1 MLVDNGGEADNKKNP
16 PNGKMAFFKWFRS
29 RSKSNTTTIV
39 ISKPIP
45 SKQDEERQSS
55 DRNNYHSSINS
66 MDHENRRSPPTP
78 LKLRGNYYAL
88 NTGTSLS
95 RVPSSPLPP
104 LPSFDAVDDL
114 ATPHSYPNTS
124 SLGYS
129 RGVARFE
136 RVGSESDDTMGMLS
150 PERMPINRLSPESD
164 GIPDVIP
171 VSNSPPK
178 LKLSFESNITEAG
191 SVYDLDTP
199 PNHRVS
205 IKPIFKRKPAANSRQ
220 TSSPERII
228 TNPVV
233 TNPTNAAQTR
243 TSITSNNT
251 KQLRRSSAVYK
262 RRMSLEATET
272 SSSKSGKSTLDSPE
286 DRDSGFHEDFD
297 EALRSKQP
305 SPDKQS
311 LKGKHDIS
319 VHPRQVTGS
328 PERISISITPER
340 APLIPAESRMTP
352 ITLVDP
358 GVTKKKTVS
367 MTLPQIEKTEKFKE
381 TFSTNLFENTAPPA
395 KRRTLTS
402 PKPVVP
408 TTKGKVMT
416 PEEFEKLR
424 QQADDDSE
432 DEDEEEDIARDE
444 SYQAD
449 LEKQRRRQQAA
460 LSVYRQQMTKVVG
473 ADASP
478 KLSPQRPLSQI
489 GETPETDD
497 ESEEIPL
504 AILMAHGFPQTNNRP
519 GSRSSTAQPRERSII
534 LEPGL
539 RTPSPGNL
547 PVFAKN
553 LPVDPHAMG
562 LPRSTSA
569 YDLRLNTRASSSPL
583 VAGRANS
590 TPTVPLLESYQ
601 TRQRKGAL
609 FLDPNQQA
617 IEMSNQMMPQDQSY
631 FNRPTSQYEIMGMQ
645 PVPGQGMI
653 QYVPVVVTQP
663 LASSPSL
670 PQMQPP
676 TLMQEL
682 YERQQIGVQQRQMTA
697 ARISQYALQYPPPP
711 MTPQQ
716 PMMSQQAMMSQQSL
730 VSHHPL
736 HPTPISRPQSVYHD
750 PRRSIYDQ
758 KSIYSST
765 SQQPTARPKL
775 PSSNPAHRHSSIPN
789 SVAPGRYRAS
799 TYGGAGLG
807 VSQSTDRVVS
817 PPSPDN
823 DDDAGWES
831 LRRKK
836 EEMQARRMSRMQ
848 TAA

>member
-1 MLVDNGGEADNKKNP
+1 M
-16 PNGKMAFFKWFRS
+16 
-29 RSKSNTTTIV
+29 NT
-39 ISKPIP
+39 
-45 SKQDEERQSS
+45 
-55 DRNNYHSSINS
+55 

-114 ATPHSYPNTS
+114 AIPHSYPDIGG
-124 SLGYS
+124 LGYS

-136 RVGSESDDTMGMLS
+136 RLGSELEDTMGMLS
-150 PERMPINRLSPESD
+150 PESMPINRLSADSN
-164 GIPDVIP
+164 GIPDVVP
-171 VSNSPPK
+171 VSTSPPK

-191 SVYDLDTP
+191 SVYGLETA

-205 IKPIFKRKPAANSRQ
+205 VKPAFKRKPAPNFTHAP
-220 TSSPERII
+220 SPERII
-228 TNPVV
+228 TNPAG
-233 TNPTNAAQTR
+233 TYPTNAER
-243 TSITSNNT
+243 TKTTAITSNNT
-251 KQLRRSSAVYK
+251 KQLRRTSAVYK

-272 SSSKSGKSTLDSPE
+272 SSSNSGKSTLDSPE

-311 LKGKHDIS
+311 FNGKHDMS

-340 APLIPAESRMTP
+340 APLIPAQGRFTP

-367 MTLPQIEKTEKFKE
+367 MTLPQIEKMEKFKE
-381 TFSTNLFENTAPPA
+381 TFSTNLFENTSPPDK
-395 KRRTLTS
+395 KRSLLST
-402 PKPVVP
+402 KAIVPV
-408 TTKGKVMT
+408 TKGKVMT

-424 QQADDDSE
+424 QQTDDDSE
-432 DEDEEEDIARDE
+432 DEEEEEDIARDE

-449 LEKQRRRQQAA
+449 LAKQRQRQQAA
-460 LSVYRQQMTKVVG
+460 LSIYRQQMTKVVG
-473 ADASP
+473 VDASP
-478 KLSPQRPLSQI
+478 SLGPQRPLSQI
-489 GETPETDD
+489 GEIPETDD

-504 AILMAHGFPQTNNRP
+504 GILMAHGFPQTNNRP
-519 GSRSSTAQPRERSII
+519 GSRSPPSPAQPRERIVS
-534 LEPGL
+534 LEPRL

-562 LPRSTSA
+562 LPRSNSA
-569 YDLRLNTRASSSPL
+569 YDLRPNTRASNSPL
-583 VAGRANS
+583 AAGRANS
-590 TPTVPLLESYQ
+590 SPTVPLLDSYQ
-601 TRQRKGAL
+601 TRERKGAL
-609 FLDPNQQA
+609 FIDPSQQTM
-617 IEMSNQMMPQDQSY
+617 EMSNQMMPQDQSY
-631 FNRPTSQYEIMGMQ
+631 FNRPTSQYQMLGMQ

-653 QYVPVVVTQP
+653 QYVPVVVTPP
-663 LASSPSL
+663 LASSHSL
-670 PQMQPP
+670 PQMQPA

-682 YERQQIGVQQRQMTA
+682 YDRQQNAAQQRQIVTA
-697 ARISQYALQYPPPP
+697 RVSQYAIQYPQPP
-711 MTPQQ
+711 MIPQQ

-730 VSHHPL
+730 ISQHPL
-736 HPTPISRPQSVYHD
+736 PPNPISRPQSIYHD
-750 PRRSIYDQ
+750 PRRSFYDQ
-758 KSIYSST
+758 KSIYSFS

-775 PSSNPAHRHSSIPN
+775 PSSNPAHRLSTMSN
-789 SVAPGRYRAS
+789 SAAPGRYRAS
-799 TYGGAGLG
+799 TYAGSDLG
-807 VSQSTDRVVS
+807 VSPSTDRLVAPTS
-817 PPSPDN
+817 PET